1 MAQKLLEI
9 EKIHEQLYKE
19 LTYDE
24 IIRISKIIFNKY
36 IEKKENKDPLKK
48 YILSKINQV
57 EKDFLNL
64 YPYNNINKDINK
76 ERLYI
81 ATQIYVRKLFRK
93 IVHPGFTTFTYYGEI
108 LICENKSMLE
118 CFENGFGILEYSH
131 NDFYIGNWTKG
142 TRNGIGE
149 MVFDAGNG
157 DKYIWT
163 GQWINGVRDENK
175 EKSEGGYWFNKEK
188 GLISGIL

>member
-36 IEKKENKDPLKK
+36 IEKKENNDPLKK

-57 EKDFLNL
+57 EKDFFEL
-64 YPYNNINKDINK
+64 YPNNNRNPFTYK

-81 ATQIYVRKLFRK
+81 TTQIYVRKLFRK

-108 LICENKSMLE
+108 LISEDKSIFE
-118 CFENGFGILEYSH
+118 CLENGFGILEYSY

-142 TRNGIGE
+142 KRNGIGE

-157 DKYIWT
+157 DKYIWS

-188 GLISGIL
+188 GLISGIQ